1 MKIEWSDDA
10 LADLDRFATFLRET
24 YPALAERVA
33 RELVSKAQM
42 LSELPRSGGSPRI
55 PAGRLAGSQCALRV
69 PVSLCR
75 GSARDPS
82 HLSRARST
90 TVIKLNFLS
99 TRDRT
104 ALQCPAV
111 FAFATV
117 IGVAL

>member
-24 YPALAERVA
+24 YPALATGAKRD
-33 RELVSKAQM
+33 SNQ
-42 LSELPRSGGSPRI
+42 
-55 PAGRLAGSQCALRV
+55 LAYW
-69 PVSLCR
+69 
-75 GSARDPS
+75 
-82 HLSRARST
+82 ARS
-90 TVIKLNFLS
+90 
-99 TRDRT
+99 T